1 VSGAGGTTVLVANA
15 YAAMVAV
22 SCTVVVVNMGAG
34 GKVVAVANAGAAAE
48 ANMGA
53 VVTGAVTA
61 ATAAATDVAATAV
74 EGDVDSE
81 AATTEG
87 GGVACGGGAGCQG
100 WGSCLNLASRALL
113 ASTLQSSSA
122 TMPSMRHNLAS
133 SIIIGVVA
141 AQEKKVVELGEP
153 RTQDQ
158 WL

>member
-34 GKVVAVANAGAAAE
+34 GKVVAE

-133 SIIIGVVA
+133 SIIIGVAA